1 MFVLRYY
8 NSIKKPATLVEVNED
23 GFIID
28 LHDERIVI
36 YKLSTQE
43 LQVLN
48 KFVYVPISTMVIIPE
63 LTSQQQV
70 IEMLEHKWQKY
81 MKSQQQEHL
90 SNESPTIQKLQTST
104 LYTTRHQNKTT
115 HYPNPEADILQVD
128 YRPPLKRSRSLT
140 TT

>member
-1 MFVLRYY
+1 MLLQMFVLRYY

-70 IEMLEHKWQKY
+70 IELLEHKW
-81 MKSQQQEHL
+81 
-90 SNESPTIQKLQTST
+90 
-104 LYTTRHQNKTT
+104 
-115 HYPNPEADILQVD
+115 
-128 YRPPLKRSRSLT
+128 
-140 TT
+140 

>member
-1 MFVLRYY
+1 MLLQMFVLRYY

-70 IEMLEHKWQKY
+70 IEMLEHKW
-81 MKSQQQEHL
+81 
-90 SNESPTIQKLQTST
+90 
-104 LYTTRHQNKTT
+104 
-115 HYPNPEADILQVD
+115 
-128 YRPPLKRSRSLT
+128 
-140 TT
+140 

>member
-70 IEMLEHKWQKY
+70 IELLEHKW
-81 MKSQQQEHL
+81 
-90 SNESPTIQKLQTST
+90 
-104 LYTTRHQNKTT
+104 
-115 HYPNPEADILQVD
+115 
-128 YRPPLKRSRSLT
+128 
-140 TT
+140 